1 MLYISHSFNR
11 KIRKLFSTHD
21 FLNINLNF
29 NSGDSQVGPENQEDN
44 KLNLSYIVL
53 DKSCDGHKAVE
64 EDMTIMNVLF
74 FNIFLVRIFQN

>member
-1 MLYISHSFNR
+1 VIQTLD
-11 KIRKLFSTHD
+11 HD
-21 FLNINLNF
+21 FLDINLNF

-64 EDMTIMNVLF
+64 EDTTIINVLF
-74 FNIFLVRIFQN
+74 F